1 MEQSL
6 VIPDWLSGLSLFFL
20 ILAFICFCVIAVD
33 VYRHPQKM
41 KIMNIVWPVTALF
54 GSVVWLAAYWHWG
67 RTTNANMNSKMDMP
81 MKNGKKMSMPQHSM
95 PVSVFIGTCHCGAG
109 CSLAD
114 LIVEW
119 LLFFFPGLLVVGG
132 YSWLFHDS
140 LFAKFVWA
148 YVVAYLFGV
157 SFQYFAI
164 EPMKHLGLKKGI
176 LEAMKAD
183 TLSLTAW
190 QVGMYGMTAFCQLYL
205 FPHWFGARVPVT
217 SPVFWLMM
225 QVAMLAGFC
234 TAYPMNWF
242 LISKGIKERM

>member
-1 MEQSL
+1 MVQSL
-6 VIPDWLSGLSLFFL
+6 EIPGWLSGFAVFCL
-20 ILAFICFCVIAVD
+20 ILAVISFLIIAVD

-54 GSVVWLAAYWHWG
+54 GSVIWLAAYWHWG
-67 RTTNANMNSKMDMP
+67 RTAHTSENKQMTMP
-81 MKNGKKMSMPQHSM
+81 MKEGQMMMPQHSM

-119 LLFFFPGLLVVGG
+119 LLFFFPSLLVVGG
-132 YSWLFHDS
+132 YQWLFHDS

-164 EPMKHLGLKKGI
+164 APMKHLGLKEGI

-190 QVGMYGMTAFCQLYL
+190 QVGMYGMVAFCQLYL
-205 FPHWFGARVPVT
+205 FPHWLGGRVPVDL
-217 SPVFWLMM
+217 PVFWLMM
-225 QVAMLAGFC
+225 QVAMLTGFC

-242 LISKGIKERM
+242 LIHKGVKERM